1 MHHLVVV
8 QLLLTVA
15 QCGCH
20 LRKDNGARSLQ
31 DSVKQDIPAPDPA
44 EEVLLLDSPAG
55 DTSNETLELGCYQV
69 NGRCSELLWSKCFEY
84 SQVRSKPQSKRQHLL
99 LQGQEDKVGHMLHL
113 HKNSDSGLVTL
124 ASKGMCLGMEP
135 WVAQNSNS

>member
-15 QCGCH
+15 QHGCH
-20 LRKDNGARSLQ
+20 LHKDNGARSFQ
-31 DSVKQDIPAPDPA
+31 GSVKQDTLEPVPS

-55 DTSNETLELGCYQV
+55 NTSNETLELGCFQV
-69 NGRCSELLWSKCFEY
+69 NGRCLELLWSSCFEY
-84 SQVRSKPQSKRQHLL
+84 SRVRSKPQSKRQHLL
-99 LQGQEDKVGHMLHL
+99 QGQKGKVDHMLHL

-124 ASKGMCLGMEP
+124 ASQHMCLGREP
-135 WVAQNSNS
+135 SVARNSSS